1 MVLSHGLTTIALFL
15 VGIPKKKKIY
25 MEAILTKSY
34 FFRKRDVMERFEQ
47 WCV

>member
-15 VGIPKKKKIY
+15 VGIPKKKIY

-47 WCV
+47 